1 MFIVILR
8 LFSVSGKE
16 IRIMSVKRRDNKNRI
31 LQTGESQRKDGRYA
45 YKYVDNH
52 GQPQFVY
59 AWKLVPTDKTPAGK
73 REDLSLREKEKQ
85 IKKDLDDGINT
96 IAGKMTVI
104 DLFKKRSTQNA
115 NVKQGTVTNRNN
127 LIKLLENDSFGAMTI
142 EKVKMSD
149 AKEWIIRMRGKGY
162 AYSSLKNHKR
172 SLSAAFHMAVED
184 DYIRKNP
191 FHFEIEDL
199 IEDDTIPTQPL
210 SKEQEHIFL
219 EFIRQEELYSNCYDD
234 ILVFLGTG
242 LRSAE
247 LCGLTECDLDFESR
261 LINVNHQLLGN
272 HKRGFYIT
280 TPKTKSSIRQIPMSE
295 TVYSAL
301 KRIVARPRPEHF
313 EVDGYT
319 NFVFFNEKGVP
330 RNGKYYRS
338 ALGRMMK
345 KCIEQKDIE
354 LPNISPHVLRHTFCT
369 NMANLGMNPK
379 ALQYIMGHKKI
390 TMTLDYYAH
399 ATCASAKEEM
409 DRVLAC

>member
-1 MFIVILR
+1 
-8 LFSVSGKE
+8 
-16 IRIMSVKRRDNKNRI
+16 MSVKRRDNKNRI

-59 AWKLVPTDKTPAGK
+59 AWKLVPTDRTPAGK

-96 IAGKMTVI
+96 VAGKMTVI

-127 LIKLLENDSFGAMTI
+127 LIKLLENDAFGAMTI

-199 IEDDTIPTQPL
+199 IEDDTIPTKPL

-301 KRIVARPRPEHF
+301 KRIVARPRPEDF

-330 RNGKYYRS
+330 RNGKFYRS

-345 KCIEQKDIE
+345 KCIEQNDIE

-369 NMANLGMNPK
+369 KMANLGMNPK

-399 ATCASAKEEM
+399 VSCVSAKEEM

>member
-1 MFIVILR
+1 
-8 LFSVSGKE
+8 
-16 IRIMSVKRRDNKNRI
+16 MSVKRRDNKNRI

-59 AWKLVPTDKTPAGK
+59 AWKLVPTDRTPAGK

-96 IAGKMTVI
+96 VAGKMTVI

-127 LIKLLENDSFGAMTI
+127 LIKLLENDAFGAMTI

-199 IEDDTIPTQPL
+199 IEDDTIPTKPL

-301 KRIVARPRPEHF
+301 KRIVARPRPEDF

-330 RNGKYYRS
+330 RNGKFYRS

-345 KCIEQKDIE
+345 KCIEQNDIE

-369 NMANLGMNPK
+369 KMANLGMNPK

-399 ATCASAKEEM
+399 ASCVSAKEEM

>member
-1 MFIVILR
+1 
-8 LFSVSGKE
+8 
-16 IRIMSVKRRDNKNRI
+16 MSVKRRDNKNRI
-31 LQTGESQRKDGRYA
+31 LQTGESQRADGRYA

-52 GQPQFVY
+52 GKPQFVY

-127 LIKLLENDSFGAMTI
+127 LIKLLENDVFGAMAI

-199 IEDDTIPTQPL
+199 IEDDTIPTKPL
-210 SKEQEHIFL
+210 SKEQEQIFL
-219 EFIRQEELYSNCYDD
+219 EFIQQEEVYCNCYDD

-247 LCGLTECDLDFESR
+247 LCGLTEYDLDFESR
-261 LINVNHQLLGN
+261 LIDVNHQLLGN
-272 HKRGFYIT
+272 HKKGFYIT
-280 TPKTKSSIRQIPMSE
+280 TPKTKSSVRQIPMSE

-319 NFVFFNEKGVP
+319 NFVFYNEKGVP
-330 RNGKYYRS
+330 RNGKFYRS

-345 KCIEQKDIE
+345 KCIEKNDIE

-369 NMANLGMNPK
+369 KMANLGMNPK

-399 ATCASAKEEM
+399 ATCTSAKEEM

>member
-1 MFIVILR
+1 
-8 LFSVSGKE
+8 
-16 IRIMSVKRRDNKNRI
+16 
-31 LQTGESQRKDGRYA
+31 
-45 YKYVDNH
+45 
-52 GQPQFVY
+52 
-59 AWKLVPTDKTPAGK
+59 
-73 REDLSLREKEKQ
+73 
-85 IKKDLDDGINT
+85 
-96 IAGKMTVI
+96 MTVI

-127 LIKLLENDSFGAMTI
+127 LIKLLENDAFGAMTI

-199 IEDDTIPTQPL
+199 IEDDTIPTKPL

-301 KRIVARPRPEHF
+301 KRIVARPRPEDF

-330 RNGKYYRS
+330 RNGKFYRS

-345 KCIEQKDIE
+345 KCIEQNDIE

-369 NMANLGMNPK
+369 KMANLGMNPK

-399 ATCASAKEEM
+399 ASCVSAKEEM
-409 DRVLAC
+409 ERVLAC

>member
-1 MFIVILR
+1 
-8 LFSVSGKE
+8 
-16 IRIMSVKRRDNKNRI
+16 MSVKRRDNKNRI